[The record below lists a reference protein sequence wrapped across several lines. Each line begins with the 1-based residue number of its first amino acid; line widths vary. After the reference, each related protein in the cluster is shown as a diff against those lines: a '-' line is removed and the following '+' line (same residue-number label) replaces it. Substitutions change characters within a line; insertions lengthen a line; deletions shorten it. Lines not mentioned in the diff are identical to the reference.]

1 MQSFTRTLIATLVYT
16 ESGRREEKQIT
27 YLASQESQQY
37 TLTKVFVLE
46 LNRELLIDKE
56 TNEILIPE

>member
-1 MQSFTRTLIATLVYT
+1 MQTFTRTLIATLVYT
-16 ESGRREEKQIT
+16 ESGRREEKEIT
-27 YLASQESQQY
+27 DLASQESQQY

>member
-1 MQSFTRTLIATLVYT
+1 MQAFTRTLIATLVYT
-16 ESGRREEKQIT
+16 ESGRREEKEIT
-27 YLASQESQQY
+27 YLASQKSQQY

>member
-1 MQSFTRTLIATLVYT
+1 MQAFTRTLIATLVYT
-16 ESGRREEKQIT
+16 ESGRREEKEIT

>member
-1 MQSFTRTLIATLVYT
+1 MQAFTRTLIATLVYT

>member
-1 MQSFTRTLIATLVYT
+1 MQAFTRTLIATLVYT
-16 ESGRREEKQIT
+16 ESGRREEKEIT
-27 YLASQESQQY
+27 YLASQESQRY